1 MRPNHVEMVPLL
13 SNKKL
18 NTMNRTIGII
28 LVLIGLISGIYA
40 LTLHEDE
47 KSLLH
52 IGNIEVKKENKSPSR
67 KSSIGYAVAILSLV
81 GGILVLSSKSN
92 KLS

>member
-1 MRPNHVEMVPLL
+1 
-13 SNKKL
+13 
-18 NTMNRTIGII
+18 MNRTIGIVLI
-28 LVLIGLISGIYA
+28 LVGLISGIYA

-47 KSLLH
+47 KALLH

-67 KSSIGYAVAILSLV
+67 KSSIGYAVAVLSLV
-81 GGILVLSSKSN
+81 GGMLMLSSKGN